1 MQSYR
6 VYFLDADDHI
16 KAVEV
21 ITCAD
26 DATAKHQAAQLLS
39 ERDKFVSVE
48 IWREKDLVHQL
59 RREP

>member
-1 MQSYR
+1 MQTYR
-6 VYFLDADDHI
+6 VYFMDSDDHI

-26 DATAKHQAAQLLS
+26 DAEARLRAAGLLT
-39 ERDKFVSVE
+39 ERRSFSSVE
-48 IWREKDLVHQL
+48 VWREKDMVHQA